1 MAKSFPEGFDF
12 SPSSFARRPSPA
24 ARPRQV
30 VRNPAAAVGVGI
42 PRTFLEYPMAGKL
55 AFALARGATVLLTLL
70 SVTIRASAQTAGT
83 AHRHDAAPA
92 AHTGSH
98 TKHDTEAAADPS
110 HAVHDAMSGAMGANP
125 HMRMSP
131 IRVASPADSARAA
144 QIVDRARTALTKY
157 KDVRVAER
165 EGYRMFAP
173 GIKNQPVYHFTNLR
187 LAIRERFKFDPTQP
201 SSLLYKTNPDG
212 SLRLV
217 GAMYTAPKD
226 ATPEELNARVPL
238 GIAQWHL
245 HTNMCVPRLTQTAR
259 WKEVSN
265 GRPVFGPTSAIATS
279 DACDKVNGKFLPVV
293 FNWMVHANLYEP
305 EVWADHH

>member
-1 MAKSFPEGFDF
+1 
-12 SPSSFARRPSPA
+12 
-24 ARPRQV
+24 
-30 VRNPAAAVGVGI
+30 
-42 PRTFLEYPMAGKL
+42 MAGTLGLPLARSAAIAL
-55 AFALARGATVLLTLL
+55 AFGLGAL
-70 SVTIRASAQTAGT
+70 RASAQTAGT
-83 AHRHDAAPA
+83 AHHHDAAPSA
-92 AHTGSH
+92 KTVSH
-98 TKHDTEAAADPS
+98 KHSDNEAAADPS
-110 HAVHDAMSGAMGANP
+110 RAVDETMTGMMMSNP
-125 HMRMSP
+125 HLRMSP
-131 IRVASPADSARAA
+131 MRAASHADSARAA
-144 QIVDRARTALTKY
+144 QLVEQARSALEKY
-157 KDVRVAER
+157 KDVHVAER
-165 EGYRMFAP
+165 DGYRMFAP

-187 LAIRERFKFDPTQP
+187 LAIRERFKFDPAQP
-201 SSLLYKTNPDG
+201 SSLLYKSNPDG

-265 GRPVFGPTSAIATS
+265 GRPVFGPASPIATS
-279 DACDKVNGKFLPVV
+279 DACDNVNGKFLPVV

>member
-1 MAKSFPEGFDF
+1 MLGPFGF
-12 SPSSFARRPSPA
+12 
-24 ARPRQV
+24 V
-30 VRNPAAAVGVGI
+30 
-42 PRTFLEYPMAGKL
+42 
-55 AFALARGATVLLTLL
+55 LARSTTVLLALV
-70 SVTIRASAQTAGT
+70 SVAVRVSAQTAGT
-83 AHRHDAAPA
+83 VHHHDAAPA
-92 AHTGSH
+92 GKTGSH
-98 TKHDTEAAADPS
+98 AKHDSEAAADPS
-110 HAVHDAMSGAMGANP
+110 HAVDDAMSGAMGANP

-131 IRVASPADSARAA
+131 MRVASAADSARAA
-144 QIVDRARTALTKY
+144 QVVDRARAALTKY

-165 EGYRMFAP
+165 DGYRMFAP

-201 SSLLYKTNPDG
+201 SSLLYKSNSDG

-217 GAMYTAPKD
+217 GAMYTAPRD

-238 GIAQWHL
+238 AIAQWHL

-265 GRPVFGPTSAIATS
+265 GRPVFGPASPIATS

-305 EVWADHH
+305 DVWADHH